1 MKYIPVL
8 LGLVMLAMW
17 TMSAP
22 TQSRDIYGSTE
33 EYSLSKKFS
42 EAERVP
48 LVKVC
53 GEYKRHVKLNA
64 IRGADAQVW
73 YESTFEPP
81 YNNKDRRD
89 QFKEWRDEYLRIA
102 AQMSHIYIA
111 LCFTSSNG
119 QKPKH

>member
-1 MKYIPVL
+1 MRFFPVL
-8 LGLVMLAMW
+8 LNFVMIVMLALS
-17 TMSAP
+17 TPA
-22 TQSRDIYGSTE
+22 QARDIYGSAE

-42 EAERVP
+42 EAEKVP
-48 LVKVC
+48 LEKVC

-64 IRGADAQVW
+64 IKGADAQVW

-81 YNNKDRRD
+81 YKNKDRRG

-111 LCFTSSNG
+111 LCFTTSDG
-119 QKPKH
+119 EKP